1 MLTLITLSVSLGPF
15 LVGWQPNAMETAVA
29 LDSPSAAHWFGTD
42 MFGRDVFSRVLHGG
56 RVSVSAGLA
65 AVLAALLTGSALGI
79 AAGYWGGV
87 VDEAVSAATN
97 VLLAFPGLLLA
108 LVLSW
113 LLGRGVEQAVVGVA
127 VSGVPVYARLAR
139 TQVRMVSRS
148 AYVRAAHAVGARP
161 LRVLTRHVLPNIVVP
176 LLSVAALNLGWAI
189 MQVSALSF
197 LGVGARPPQSEWGL
211 LLSESR
217 AFVRQAP
224 WLGLAPGAAIALTVL
239 ATNLLADAVEETL
252 SPNRPSHLDAV
263 R

>member
-1 MLTLITLSVSLGPF
+1 MLGLLALAVALGPMV
-15 LVGWQPNAMETAVA
+15 VGWAPDAMETENVLAP
-29 LDSPSAAHWFGTD
+29 PSGAHWFGTD
-42 MFGRDVFSRVLHGG
+42 MFGRDVLSRVLSGG
-56 RVSVSAGLA
+56 RVSISAGVG
-65 AVLAALLTGSALGI
+65 AVMAALLVGSGLGI

-87 VDEAVSAATN
+87 PDRIISAANN

-113 LLGRGVEQAVVGVA
+113 LLGRGVEQAVLGVA

-139 TQVRMVSRS
+139 SQVRLVSRS
-148 AYVRAAHAVGARP
+148 AYVRAAHSIGAPPVRI
-161 LRVLTRHVLPNIVVP
+161 LVRHVLPNIVAP
-176 LLSVAALNLGWAI
+176 LLSVAALNLGGAI

-197 LGVGARPPQSEWGL
+197 LGVGARPPQPEWGL

-239 ATNLLADAVEETL
+239 ATNLLADAVEESL
-252 SPNRPSHLDAV
+252 SPNRASHLNAV